1 MAVASARVDFNV
13 LVFVVAV
20 VVTGTVTMCTTSTKC
35 RKSTL
40 SGSHIGTRLDCNANG
55 REAVFLLVVMLPEP
69 SLRALSLIFA
79 HDELRFQLSPLCSV
93 PREIA
98 SPSSREFS
106 ESYP

>member
-1 MAVASARVDFNV
+1 MSQISVIFVNPVLRPGNVGKALILVAVASARVDFNV

-40 SGSHIGTRLDCNANG
+40 SDSHIGTRLDCNANG

-69 SLRALSLIFA
+69 SLSCTLSY
-79 HDELRFQLSPLCSV
+79 LCS
-93 PREIA
+93 
-98 SPSSREFS
+98 
-106 ESYP
+106 